1 MFISPAWAQAAA
13 GGSGFSDMLPNI
25 MMMGAIFA
33 VFYFLLI
40 RPQQRKAKEHKEMLG
55 KLRRGDRVVTGGG
68 IIATVA
74 KVVDENEVVVEIAE
88 GVRTRIVR
96 STITGVVARSEPAKD
111 KDDDEAEEKPKV
123 RAAGGK

>member
-1 MFISPAWAQAAA
+1 MFTSPAWAQAAA
-13 GGSGFSDMLPNI
+13 GGNGFSDMLPQI

-40 RPQQRKAKEHKEMLG
+40 RPQQRKSKEHKEMLG

-68 IIATVA
+68 IIATVV
-74 KVVDENEVVVEIAE
+74 KVVDDNEVLVEIAD
-88 GVRTRIVR
+88 GVRSRIVR
-96 STITGVVARSEPAKD
+96 STITGVLARSEPAKD
-111 KDDDEAEEKPKV
+111 DKEEQAEEKPKV